1 MIQGTLYIL
10 VILPLLAFMV
20 SLIIPRRSEKIM
32 ASFAFGTVL
41 IHFVLSSLFILNWLF
56 FAPSHLDEKDLTI
69 IKSEHFE
76 FFIDFYFDK
85 ITAVFL
91 IVGSFLTLLVARY
104 SRYYMHRE
112 SGYKRFFNTLLF
124 FFCGYNTAVL
134 AGNFE
139 TLCIGW
145 EFLGLSS
152 FLLIAFYRDRYLPV
166 KNAVKVF
173 SIYRLGDV
181 GIIMAM
187 WLSHHLWSEA
197 VTFGNLLD
205 MASVQAH
212 LNEHSVIGV
221 VIGVTLLGTAAAKS
235 AQFPFTSWLPRA
247 MEGPTPS
254 SAIFYGSLSVHLG
267 VYLLLRTF
275 PLWENQYVVRWLIGI
290 TGVITAFIASGIARV
305 QPTIKSQIAYASA
318 SQIGIMFLEVSLGWT
333 TLALIHFAGNAFL
346 RTYQLLVSPSVVS
359 YLIREQFFNYSPND
373 YSIEDRLPVRWGNTL
388 YVLSLK
394 EYNLDN
400 FLYRYCWI
408 PLKKIGK
415 SMDRIKSTWGI
426 SMLVSFILI
435 ALILRWKAA
444 IFTENHKE
452 IFAILFA
459 LAGLIL
465 VLKAFTERHRVH
477 FAWWLVVT
485 NHLWVSTAVSF
496 NEHYDFT
503 HDIIYLSGILFS
515 GLVGHF
521 VLQYFKK
528 KNHRLDLNRFHG
540 LSKEFPIASF
550 ILLLC
555 SLAVAGFPITP
566 SFIGEDMIMS
576 HIHEHQF
583 MLALAVSFS
592 FIVDGLALMR
602 IYARICMGSDAHSI
616 FDSSYRSS

>member
-1 MIQGTLYIL
+1 MIQGLLFIL
-10 VILPLLAFMV
+10 VLMPLIAFLV
-20 SLIIPRRSEKIM
+20 SLVIPRSAEELM
-32 ASFAFGTVL
+32 ARFAFGSVFLHFIFSISFVIGWL
-41 IHFVLSSLFILNWLF
+41 IMG
-56 FAPSHLDEKDLTI
+56 PDYLDEKDFTI
-69 IKSEHFE
+69 IQSEHFE

-91 IVGSFLTLLVARY
+91 LVGSFLTLLVARF

-112 SGYKRFFNTLLF
+112 SGFKRFFNTLLF
-124 FFCGYNTAVL
+124 FFAGYNTAIL

-152 FLLIAFYRDRYLPV
+152 FLLIAFYRERYLPV

-181 GIIMAM
+181 GVIMAM

-197 VTFGNLLD
+197 VTFGNLMD
-205 MASVQAH
+205 MASVQSH
-212 LNEHSVIGV
+212 LKEHSVIGV
-221 VIGVTLLGTAAAKS
+221 LIGITLLGTAAAKS

-275 PLWENQYVVRWLIGI
+275 PLWENQYIVRILIGI
-290 TGVITAFIASGIARV
+290 TGAATAFAASGIARV
-305 QPTIKSQIAYASA
+305 QPSIKSQIAYASA
-318 SQIGIMFLEVSLGWT
+318 AQIGIMFLEISFGWIN
-333 TLALIHFAGNAFL
+333 LAIIHFAGNAFL

-359 YLIREQFFNYSPND
+359 YLIREQFFNYAPNAD
-373 YSIEDRLPVRWGNTL
+373 SIEDRLPMKWGNTL

-400 FLYRYCWI
+400 LLYRYCWI
-408 PLKKIGK
+408 PLKRIGK
-415 SMDRIKSTWGI
+415 ALDLIHPTVGI
-426 SMLVSFILI
+426 LTVVCFIFM
-435 ALILRWKAA
+435 ALFLRWKGFDFA
-444 IFTENHKE
+444 ENHRE
-452 IFAILFA
+452 AIAIIFAF
-459 LAGLIL
+459 AGLIL
-465 VLKAFTERHRVH
+465 VLKAFTERHKVF

-485 NHLWVSTAVSF
+485 NHAWISTAVSF
-496 NEHYDFT
+496 NEHYDLS
-503 HDIIYLSGILFS
+503 HDLLYLSGIFLF
-515 GLVGHF
+515 GIIGH
-521 VLQYFKK
+521 LIL
-528 KNHRLDLNRFHG
+528 KNLKSKNIPLDLNRFHG
-540 LSKEFPIASF
+540 LARRFPVTSF
-550 ILLLC
+550 MLLIC
-555 SLAVAGFPITP
+555 CLAVAGFPITP

-583 MLALAVSFS
+583 ILALAISFS

-602 IYARICMGSDAHSI
+602 IYARICLGSDAESI

>member
-1 MIQGTLYIL
+1 
-10 VILPLLAFMV
+10 
-20 SLIIPRRSEKIM
+20 M
-32 ASFAFGTVL
+32 ARFSFGSVFL
-41 IHFVLSSLFILNWLF
+41 HFILCLVFVINWLWKGP
-56 FAPSHLDEKDLTI
+56 AQLDEKDLTLVH
-69 IKSEHFE
+69 SEHFE

-85 ITAVFL
+85 VTAVFL
-91 IVGSFLTLLVARY
+91 LVGSFLTLLVARY

-124 FFCGYNTAVL
+124 FYCGYNTAVL

-152 FLLIAFYRDRYLPV
+152 FLLIAFYRERYLPV

-181 GIIMAM
+181 GIIMTM
-187 WLSHHLWSEA
+187 WLSHHLWNEA

-205 MASVQAH
+205 MTSVQAH
-212 LNEHSVIGV
+212 LNEHSFLGV
-221 VIGVTLLGTAAAKS
+221 VIGITLLGTAAAKS
-235 AQFPFTSWLPRA
+235 AQLPFTSWLPRA

-275 PLWENQYVVRWLIGI
+275 PLWENQYTVRWLIGI
-290 TGVITAFIASGIARV
+290 TGVITAFVASGIARV

-318 SQIGIMFLEVSLGWT
+318 SQIGIMFLEISLGWT
-333 TLALIHFAGNAFL
+333 SMALFHFAGNAFL

-373 YSIEDRLPVRWGNTL
+373 YSIEDRLPTRWGNTL
-388 YVLSLK
+388 YLLSLK

-408 PLKKIGK
+408 PLKKMGK
-415 SMDRIKSTWGI
+415 SLEMIKSTFGI
-426 SMLVSFILI
+426 TVITSFVLSAI
-435 ALILRWKAA
+435 ILRWKAS

-465 VLKAFTERHRVH
+465 VLKAFTERHRVL

-485 NHLWVSTAVSF
+485 NHIWISTAVSF

-503 HDIIYLSGILFS
+503 HDIIYLSGILLC
-515 GLVGHF
+515 GVVGH
-521 VLQYFKK
+521 VVVRYFQKI
-528 KNHRLDLNRFHG
+528 NHRLDLNRFHG
-540 LSKEFPIASF
+540 HSTHYPVASF
-550 ILLLC
+550 ILLIC

-576 HIHEHQF
+576 HIHEHQYI
-583 MLALAVSFS
+583 LALVVSFS

-602 IYARICMGSDAHSI
+602 IYARVCLGSDAHST

>member
-1 MIQGTLYIL
+1 MIQGSLYIL
-10 VILPLLAFMV
+10 VILPIAAFLL
-20 SLIIPRRSEKIM
+20 SLAIPRRAENFM
-32 ASFAFGTVL
+32 ARFAFATIFIHLILCVCFVFGWLMMEADYINEKDVTL
-41 IHFVLSSLFILNWLF
+41 IH
-56 FAPSHLDEKDLTI
+56 
-69 IKSEHFE
+69 SEHFE

-85 ITAVFL
+85 ITAIFL
-91 IVGSFLTLLVARY
+91 LVGSFLTLLVTRY

-124 FFCGYNTAVL
+124 FYGGYNIAVL

-181 GIIMAM
+181 GIIMTM

-212 LNEHSVIGV
+212 LNDHSVIGF
-221 VIGVTLLGTAAAKS
+221 VIGLTLLGTAAAKS

-275 PLWENQYVVRWLIGI
+275 PLWENQFSVRLLIGL

-318 SQIGIMFLEVSLGWT
+318 AQIGIMFLEVAFGWT
-333 TLALIHFAGNAFL
+333 DLAIIHFAGNAFL

-373 YSIEDRLPVRWGNTL
+373 YSIEDRLPIRWGNTL

-400 FLYRYCWI
+400 FLYRYCWN
-408 PLKKIGK
+408 PLKRAGK
-415 SMDRIKSTWGI
+415 ALDQIHTSVGI
-426 SMLVSFILI
+426 ITILSFVLAAIF
-435 ALILRWKAA
+435 LRWKGSDFA
-444 IFTENHKE
+444 ESHKE
-452 IFAILFA
+452 IIAILFA
-459 LAGLIL
+459 FTGLIL
-465 VLKAFTERHRVH
+465 VLKAFTERHRV
-477 FAWWLVVT
+477 FLAWWLVVT
-485 NHLWVSTAVSF
+485 NHVWVSTAVSF
-496 NEHYDFT
+496 NEHYDSS
-503 HDIIYLSGILFS
+503 HDILYLSGILLF
-515 GLVGHF
+515 GIIGH
-521 VLQYFKK
+521 LILRHLKSQ
-528 KNHRLDLNRFHG
+528 NTQLDLNRFHG
-540 LSKEFPIASF
+540 MASKYTVASF
-550 ILLLC
+550 CLLLC

-583 MLALAVSFS
+583 LLALAISFS

-602 IYARICMGSDAHSI
+602 IYARLCLGSDTASI
-616 FDSSYRSS
+616 FDTSYRSS